1 MKLMVHYN
9 RHNFIILTLLFIL
22 SGISSYWL
30 TRNVLLFELDESL
43 TDAMGRVNSYVQ
55 TYHALPSSTAYDN
68 MRIAVDVTD
77 KPVVVPY
84 LIYSES
90 YIKVN
95 GREHTGRTVVFSVAL
110 HGKIYRISMSKPLE
124 GIRHITWAV
133 VLITMTMIL
142 LLIGILAVVNR
153 FFISKLWK
161 PFYDTLNSLMSFR
174 LNNPKTVEFKKS
186 RIEEFRIMNDHLRMV
201 TANAHK
207 EYHVLKEFTENASHE
222 FQTPL
227 TIIRSKLDVLL
238 QQDNFTEI
246 QIELLTEAYGAVTKL
261 SGLSRSLLLL
271 TKIENN
277 QFSEQRE
284 IALHDMV
291 RQKASQFEEIWE
303 SRRISH
309 LLEVR
314 HCFVSINA
322 DLLEILLN
330 NLFSNATRHNKPGGH
345 IAVSL
350 DAHSMNISNTGM
362 EHALDGERVFS
373 RFYKGTVNNE
383 NNGLGLSIVRQI
395 CISSH
400 IHPSYEYRNG
410 MHNFLLSW
418 R

>member
-1 MKLMVHYN
+1 
-9 RHNFIILTLLFIL
+9 
-22 SGISSYWL
+22 
-30 TRNVLLFELDESL
+30 
-43 TDAMGRVNSYVQ
+43 
-55 TYHALPSSTAYDN
+55 
-68 MRIAVDVTD
+68 
-77 KPVVVPY
+77 
-84 LIYSES
+84 
-90 YIKVN
+90 
-95 GREHTGRTVVFSVAL
+95 
-110 HGKIYRISMSKPLE
+110 
-124 GIRHITWAV
+124 
-133 VLITMTMIL
+133 
-142 LLIGILAVVNR
+142 
-153 FFISKLWK
+153 
-161 PFYDTLNSLMSFR
+161 
-174 LNNPKTVEFKKS
+174 
-186 RIEEFRIMNDHLRMV
+186 MNDHLRMV

-291 RQKASQFEEIWE
+291 RQKANQFEEIWE
-303 SRRISH
+303 SRKISH

-314 HCFVSINA
+314 HCFVSMNA

-362 EHALDGERVFS
+362 ENALDGERVFS

-418 R
+418 H